1 MKLIATGNTSEVF
14 EYDEGKVC
22 KLFKDG
28 YPLDNIKREF
38 DNTLLMNTTSINT
51 PKAYE
56 IIEHDGRHGIVFD
69 KITGVDL
76 LSEFLKNPTDE
87 NLAAEIIE
95 NLSKLQKELLSSE
108 SKNEISYKGY
118 LRNFGFKKLTSS
130 LMGIISV
137 MVICIRETL
146 SEHQKT
152 NFI

>member
-1 MKLIATGNTSEVF
+1 
-14 EYDEGKVC
+14 
-22 KLFKDG
+22 
-28 YPLDNIKREF
+28 
-38 DNTLLMNTTSINT
+38 MNTTSINT

-95 NLSKLQKELLSSE
+95 NLSRAPANCREICLSCRKNFCLQNPKMKFPTKVIFAILDL
-108 SKNEISYKGY
+108 
-118 LRNFGFKKLTSS
+118 KKLTIS

>member
-1 MKLIATGNTSEVF
+1 
-14 EYDEGKVC
+14 
-22 KLFKDG
+22 
-28 YPLDNIKREF
+28 
-38 DNTLLMNTTSINT
+38 MNTTSINT